1 MTLYRMYQQEIPMT
15 YTFDIAYDCPIYD
28 FLKLLDDYN
37 LKLESY
43 ITDGPGGGNPEIT
56 VTGTQEN
63 IENLKS
69 TMGW

>member
-1 MTLYRMYQQEIPMT
+1 MTH
-15 YTFDIAYDCPIYD
+15 TFDIAYDCPIYD

-56 VTGTQEN
+56 VSGSPEN
-63 IENLKS
+63 IQKLQDFI
-69 TMGW
+69 